1 MKKISVALFLCM
13 LCSAALAKE
22 IKLIVPL
29 APGGS
34 TDKVA
39 RVIQNHFTNSKYTF
53 AVEYR
58 LGAGGVVAYDHL
70 ATIKNETVF
79 LVGGVS
85 LVASPLV
92 PDGQD
97 IRYNT
102 EQDFILVDYIGAET
116 MIMVVRND
124 GAVSNFKDFER
135 ISKNQLMPVGMSG
148 GGTTNGLAATIIS
161 RGNKNIDQI
170 PYKGTSPILTDLLGG
185 SIKWTV
191 DSDLILSGFIESN
204 KIRPIAMISTNRL
217 KKYPTV
223 PTLLELG
230 IDDMGLRR
238 WHVLI
243 ANRTADPEIVSFV
256 RQKLSEASFRAEFRN
271 FGFETQPVDLA
282 TFFQRETLMIKRIM
296 GNIKSP

>member
-1 MKKISVALFLCM
+1 MKKLLILLLFSLACSIAVA
-13 LCSAALAKE
+13 KD

-34 TDKVA
+34 SDKVA
-39 RVIQNHFTNSKYTF
+39 RVIQNHFANSKYTF

-58 LGAGGVVAYDHL
+58 LGAGGVVAFDVL
-70 ATIKNETVF
+70 ATTKNETVF
-79 LVGGVS
+79 LVGSVS
-85 LVASPLV
+85 LVASFLA
-92 PDGQD
+92 GQD
-97 IRYNT
+97 IRYNI
-102 EQDFILVDYIGAET
+102 EQDFILVDYIGAEP

-135 ISKNQLMPVGMSG
+135 VSKNQLMPVGMSG
-148 GGTTNGLAATIIS
+148 VGTTNGLAATIIA

-170 PYKGTSPILTDLLGG
+170 PYKGLSPILNDLLGG

-191 DSDLILSGFIESN
+191 DSDLTLSGFIDSN
-204 KIRPIAMISTNRL
+204 KIRPVAVISTNRL

-223 PTLLELG
+223 PTLLEVG
-230 IDDMGLRR
+230 IDDLGLRR

-243 ANRTADPEIVSFV
+243 ANRAADPEIVSFV
-256 RQKLSEASFRAEFRN
+256 RQKLSEASVRAEFQN

-282 TFFQRETLMIKRIM
+282 TFFQLETLKVKRIM
-296 GNIKSP
+296 GNIKSNP